1 MEFFIPGVL
10 LFLVSIIVAYAISP
24 HLTPIIV
31 LILSVVFLTFGVYTH
46 YQMFASEYRLSTW
59 QDGLKNYAPAVM
71 IITIILF
78 LLFAIVG
85 LFSGLKV
92 PIPAMPEMPTTN
104 SLATSVTSAYNTAAD
119 AVSDA
124 TTSVTQSFTSAVNNV
139 QKNVQMNIPK
149 NTVPLI
155 NSAFPSLTVNSSKNK
170 VTPSYL
176 ETI

>member
-10 LFLVSIIVAYAISP
+10 LFLMAIIVAYAISP

-31 LILSVVFLTFGVYTH
+31 LILSIVFLTFGVYTH
-46 YQMFASEYRLSTW
+46 YQIFASEYRLSTW

-71 IITIILF
+71 IIAIILF

-85 LFSGLKV
+85 LFSGIKV

-104 SLATSVTSAYNTAAD
+104 SLATSVTSAYNSALDT
-119 AVSDA
+119 VSDA
-124 TTSVTQSFTSAVNNV
+124 TSSVAQSFTSAVNDVQKNV
-139 QKNVQMNIPK
+139 QKNVPANPF
-149 NTVPLI
+149 TGI
-155 NSAFPSLTVNSSKNK
+155 NSAFPTSTVNSSKNK